1 MKVLLIVDMQKGF
14 INENNKFLIENIENL
29 LKNQEFDEVFA
40 TKFINH
46 SASQYVEH
54 LDWNKMKRS
63 GLTEFAISLPAN
75 AKVIEKE
82 TYGLKD
88 RMFAGNSFRVGKKVF
103 SPAQDQIY
111 ICGTD
116 YDACVLAIGYQ
127 FFDHGFQPH
136 FILDCVG
143 SHSYN
148 PVSKVNFVKL
158 CTKDFGKDAIIK
170 SID

>member
-14 INENNKFLIENIENL
+14 INNNNKFLIENIEAL
-29 LKNQEFDEVFA
+29 LKNQKFDEIFA

-63 GLTEFAISLPAN
+63 GLTEFAIDLPKN
-75 AKVIEKE
+75 IKVIEKE

-88 RMFAGNSFRVGKKVF
+88 RMFSGNTFKVGKKVF
-103 SPAQDQIY
+103 SSNQDEIF

-136 FILDCVG
+136 FIMKCTG
-143 SHSYN
+143 SASRDPNISPLHFERMCKRIFGDDSI
-148 PVSKVNFVKL
+148 VK
-158 CTKDFGKDAIIK
+158 
-170 SID
+170 

>member
-14 INENNKFLIENIENL
+14 INNNNKFLIENIENL
-29 LKNQEFDEVFA
+29 LKNQKFDEIFA

-46 SASQYVEH
+46 PASQFVEY

-63 GLTEFAISLPAN
+63 KLTDFAIDLPPTI
-75 AKVIEKE
+75 KIIEKE

-88 RMFAGNSFRVGKKVF
+88 RMFCGDKFKIGKKVF
-103 SPAQDQIY
+103 TPLQDEIY

-116 YDACVLAIGYQ
+116 YDACVLAIAYQ

-136 FILDCVG
+136 FIKNCCG
-143 SHSYN
+143 SASKN
-148 PVSKVNFVKL
+148 PNISPMHFERMCKRI
-158 CTKDFGKDAIIK
+158 FGEE
-170 SID
+170 SIVM